1 MPKDVETIADLLI
14 EAHRQGRQIAVPPPG
29 IEPPTREKAFAIQ
42 DRVRE
47 ALGGVGGWKTGA
59 PGPEMLPIAAPLL
72 ASLIGPSPADL
83 PASRFHAIGV
93 EAELAFRFARALP
106 RRDEPYS
113 QNEVTDAVASLHV
126 SIEVVDSRLGAW
138 AQDDDMWKLADNQI
152 NGYFVHGPAVIDW
165 RGRDLEHAP
174 VELLIDGKVAVAHDN
189 GGNPAGDPM
198 SVVTWLANHLAE
210 TREGL
215 QADAI
220 VTSGSC
226 TGLIWVE
233 PGAEIVARFPGIGEA
248 AARFPLLSR

>member
-1 MPKDVETIADLLI
+1 MPNNVETIADLLI
-14 EAHRQGRQIAVPPPG
+14 EAHQRDRQIAAPPPG
-29 IEPPTREKAFAIQ
+29 IVPPTRDEAFAIQ
-42 DRVRE
+42 DRVRA
-47 ALGGVGGWKTGA
+47 ALGGTGGWKAGA
-59 PGPEMLPIAAPLL
+59 PDAETQPIAAPLL
-72 ASLIGPSPADL
+72 VSLIDPSPASL

-113 QNEVTDAVASLHV
+113 PDEVADAVASLHV

-152 NGYFVHGPAVIDW
+152 NGYFVHGPAVVDW

-174 VELLIDGKVAVAHDN
+174 VELLIDGKVAVAHDS

-198 SVVTWLANHLAE
+198 HVVTWLANHLAE

-233 PGAEIVARFPGIGEA
+233 PGAQIVARFPGIGEA
-248 AARFPLLSR
+248 SVDFPT